1 LTDSKKATHP
11 VALAA
16 VRWAGEK
23 SAVDPVLLDLRELCS
38 YTDYLLVLGGRST
51 RQVHAIADSILDGM
65 RSEGHRTLG
74 VEGVSEG
81 RWALLDFGRL
91 VVHVFLE
98 ELRQHYDLESLW
110 DEAPR
115 LEVTR
120 LLAKASRVEL

>member
-1 LTDSKKATHP
+1 LTEAKKATHP
-11 VALAA
+11 LALAA

-23 SAVDPVLLDLRELCS
+23 SAVDPALLDLRELCS

-51 RQVHAIADSILDGM
+51 RQVRAIAEAIVDGM

-74 VEGVSEG
+74 TEGLTEG
-81 RWALLDFGRL
+81 RWALLDFGRV

-98 ELRQHYDLESLW
+98 ELREHYDLESLW

-115 LEVTR
+115 VDVTR
-120 LLAKASRVEL
+120 LLAAASRDVD